1 MSFSDD
7 RVQLQVPAARSGPR
21 PVERGTGTDAT
32 FRDIYDAHF
41 DFVWRVAANRGVP
54 DAALD
59 DVVQEVFIVIHRKLA
74 SFESRSSLRTWIAGI
89 VRRVVADYLG
99 KRGNR
104 AAADQTI
111 EREPSAEDA
120 SFEALERKAALELLD
135 ALLAKMADEQREVFV
150 LHELEQLSCAEI
162 SELTGANENTV
173 WTRLRA
179 ARRTF
184 EDGIARQRARDSR
197 KPT

>member
-1 MSFSDD
+1 M
-7 RVQLQVPAARSGPR
+7 QTHTPAHSGPH
-21 PVERGTGTDAT
+21 PIDQAPTTSAT
-32 FRDIYDAHF
+32 FREVYDAHF

-54 DAALD
+54 NAALD

-89 VRRVVADYLG
+89 VRRVVADYIA

-104 AAADQTI
+104 AAGDQTL
-111 EREPSAEDA
+111 EVEPAAEDV
-120 SFEALERKAALELLD
+120 SFELLERKAAVELLD
-135 ALLAKMADEQREVFV
+135 TLLAKMTDEQREVFV
-150 LHELEQLSCAEI
+150 LHELEQLSCSEI

-173 WTRLRA
+173 STRLRA
-179 ARRTF
+179 ARRVF
-184 EDGIARQRARDSR
+184 EEGVARQRARDSR